1 MTRTP
6 SAAPLPEPDIAGFA
20 DRDIDDVRRLFAEYA
35 ASLDVDL
42 GFQQFERELAELPG
56 VYSPPRGA
64 LLVARLGGGTIGCVA
79 LRPLDGATCE
89 LKRLYVR
96 PGARGTGTG
105 RLLAEAAL
113 REARRL
119 GYGRIRLDTL
129 PGMERAQALYER
141 LGFQD
146 VAPYTD
152 NPIAGTRFLELDLRA
167 DRT

>member
-1 MTRTP
+1 MAK
-6 SAAPLPEPDIAGFA
+6 SDIAAFA
-20 DRDIDDVRRLFAEYA
+20 HSDLEDVRGLFAEYA

-42 GFQQFERELAELPG
+42 GFQQFDRELGELPG
-56 VYSPPRGA
+56 VYAPPRGA
-64 LLVARLGGGTIGCVA
+64 LLIARSAGVAIGCVA
-79 LRPLDGATCE
+79 LRALDDTTCE

-96 PGARGTGTG
+96 PSARGTGIG
-105 RLLAEAAL
+105 RTLAEAAL

-119 GYGRIRLDTL
+119 GYQWIRLDTL

-141 LGFQD
+141 LGFRD

-167 DRT
+167 RA